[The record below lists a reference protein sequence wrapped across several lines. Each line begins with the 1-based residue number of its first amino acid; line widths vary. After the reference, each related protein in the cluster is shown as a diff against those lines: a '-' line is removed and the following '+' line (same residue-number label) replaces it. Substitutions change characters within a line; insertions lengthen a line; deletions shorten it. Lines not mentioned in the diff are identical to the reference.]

1 MRAIVSAATSGAASA
16 ATSGAASE
24 AVASGG
30 TERARI
36 ASLSISNFRNIARAE
51 LELPADGIAIVGDNG
66 HGKTN
71 LLEAIA
77 YLELLRSM
85 RGARDRDVIA
95 FGSDTFHVGAEIEG
109 ARARRVSVGAD
120 RSGAKRVQLD
130 GVELP
135 RMTDAL
141 GAVPSVCFSPADV
154 ALVTAGPSE
163 RRRYLDIVL
172 ALTEPAYLAALRM
185 YRAALAR
192 RNAALRMGRL
202 DRAAVR
208 AWEPALA
215 TNGATLM
222 TARRTWAADFRE
234 RFAALAL
241 AAGETQTMTLQ
252 YHSPF
257 ANAANPETALA
268 EALDASR
275 EQDVNRGVTQT
286 GPHRDD
292 LDISLGGHDLRTT
305 GSAGQHR
312 TAAIALRLLEA
323 ETFRARTSTQPLVLL
338 DDPFA
343 ELDRGRASKV
353 LALLDGATMGGI
365 GQIVLCVPRADEIPA
380 EFTRLE
386 RWGVRNGVFARERAG
401 EVTHG

>member
-1 MRAIVSAATSGAASA
+1 MTLPATLHALQGISGEPAAASD
-16 ATSGAASE
+16 
-24 AVASGG
+24 
-30 TERARI
+30 RACVT
-36 ASLSISNFRNIARAE
+36 SLSVTNFRNIAKAE
-51 LELPADGIAIVGDNG
+51 IALPPDGIAVVGDNG

-71 LLEAIA
+71 LLEAIS

-95 FGSDTFHVGAEIEG
+95 FGCDTFHIAAHVEG
-109 ARARRVSVGAD
+109 VRARRVSIGAD
-120 RSGAKRVQLD
+120 RLGTKRIQLD
-130 GVELP
+130 GADQP
-135 RMTDAL
+135 RMADAL
-141 GAVPSVCFSPADV
+141 GAVPSVCFSPSDV
-154 ALVTAGPSE
+154 TLIAAGPSE

-172 ALTEPAYLAALRM
+172 ALTEPAYLAALRL
-185 YRAALAR
+185 YRAALSR

-215 TNGATLM
+215 TNGATLIN
-222 TARRTWAADFRE
+222 TRRAWAAAFRD
-234 RFAALAL
+234 RFTALVAAV
-241 AAGETQTMTLQ
+241 GESEPMTLE
-252 YHSPF
+252 YRSAF
-257 ANAANPETALA
+257 SDAADPEVALTA
-268 EALDASR
+268 ALDASR

-292 LDISLGGHDLRTT
+292 LSIALGTHDLRTT

-323 ETFRARTSTQPLVLL
+323 ETFRVRTRTQPLVLL

-343 ELDRGRASKV
+343 ELDRGRAARV
-353 LALLDGATMGGI
+353 LELVDAVTMNGV

-386 RWGVRNGVFARERAG
+386 RWRVRSGVFARDLGRASS
-401 EVTHG
+401 

>member
-1 MRAIVSAATSGAASA
+1 MTVPERIH
-16 ATSGAASE
+16 
-24 AVASGG
+24 AVASEPGAVEG
-30 TERARI
+30 PDRARI
-36 ASLSISNFRNIARAE
+36 TSLSIANFRNIARAE
-51 LELPADGIAIVGDNG
+51 IHLPPHGIAIVGDNG

-71 LLEAIA
+71 LLEAIT

-95 FGSDTFHVGAEIEG
+95 FGSDAFHVAAEIEG
-109 ARARRVSVGAD
+109 VRARRVSVGAD

-163 RRRYLDIVL
+163 RRRYLDIAL

-215 TNGATLM
+215 TTGATLV
-222 TARRTWAADFRE
+222 TARRQWAADFRE
-234 RFAALAL
+234 RFAALA
-241 AAGETQTMTLQ
+241 AAVGEPQTMTLQ

-257 ANAANPETALA
+257 ANAADPEAALA

-292 LDISLGGHDLRTT
+292 LGISLGGHDLRTT

-323 ETFRARTSTQPLVLL
+323 ETFRARTRTQPLVLL

-343 ELDRGRASKV
+343 ELDRGRASNV
-353 LALLDGATMGGI
+353 LALLDGATSGGI

-386 RWGVRNGVFARERAG
+386 RWGVRNGVFARERMG